1 MDEGITMK
9 AIEVK
14 YHGPTNTRG
23 SRWTAKAEGMKS
35 VTLPYDYAIS
45 DEENAK
51 QTAEQ
56 FLENTGWGRSG
67 IRITGSG
74 SLSLGR
80 YVFTLDY

>member
-1 MDEGITMK
+1 MK

-14 YHGPTNTRG
+14 YHGATNHRG

-35 VTLPYDYAIS
+35 VTVPYDYEIS
-45 DEENAK
+45 DVENARK
-51 QTAEQ
+51 AAEE
-56 FLENTGWGRSG
+56 FLTKTGWGHS
-67 IRITGSG
+67 IHITGYG